1 MRVEVTAEER
11 GVLEQGLGRGRVSVW
26 VRVRV
31 RVWVRVWVR
40 ARVRVRVRARV
51 RVRVSTAPMLSLA
64 LRGTETMLTAPPLAA
79 VAPTVARKCA
89 K

>member
-1 MRVEVTAEER
+1 M
-11 GVLEQGLGRGRVSVW
+11 GLGLGLGLVLDVTDHLAPVAVRELAHGADALL

-31 RVWVRVWVR
+31 RVM
-40 ARVRVRVRARV
+40 VRVRARV

-64 LRGTETMLTAPPLAA
+64 LRGTETMLTAAPLAA
-79 VAPTVARKCA
+79 VTPTVARKCA